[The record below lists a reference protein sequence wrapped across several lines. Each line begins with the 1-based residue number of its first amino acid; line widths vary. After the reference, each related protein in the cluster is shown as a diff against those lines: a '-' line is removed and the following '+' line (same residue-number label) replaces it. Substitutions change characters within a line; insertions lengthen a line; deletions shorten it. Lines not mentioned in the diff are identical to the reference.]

1 MHNISITLKSLKY
14 RHLTLYLKST
24 PHHHTHTHTHR
35 EVVLSPKHQHTS
47 TLTPLS
53 LVKSGPQHRSLSLC
67 LSESRACTHLFPHSL
82 GLPLSLLPKHTHYV
96 ECIFPIHTK
105 RRPQTSIS
113 LVMWFSRTHLTHH
126 PHCKQAH
133 FVSLCTTLL
142 FLSLPH
148 ADPPQLLPC
157 IHICRDSLHSSLM
170 YNRSRFRTLFST
182 PSILDLS

>member
-1 MHNISITLKSLKY
+1 MDTNA
-14 RHLTLYLKST
+14 
-24 PHHHTHTHTHR
+24 P
-35 EVVLSPKHQHTS
+35 LSP
-47 TLTPLS
+47 PLFYSPDPNIGLHHFVS
-53 LVKSGPQHRSLSLC
+53 LAR
-67 LSESRACTHLFPHSL
+67 THLFPHSL
-82 GLPLSLLPKHTHYV
+82 GLLTSLFPKHTHYI

-113 LVMWFSRTHLTHH
+113 LVMWFPRTHLTHH
-126 PHCKQAH
+126 PHFKQAH

-157 IHICRDSLHSSLM
+157 IHICCDSFHSSLM
-170 YNRSRFRTLFST
+170 YHLSQSRTLFST

>member
-14 RHLTLYLKST
+14 RHLTLYLKPPPSS
-24 PHHHTHTHTHR
+24 PPTHR

-53 LVKSGPQHRSLSLC
+53 LVKSRPQHRSLSLC
-67 LSESRACTHLFPHSL
+67 LSGMHTSLPSLSRSPAISL
-82 GLPLSLLPKHTHYV
+82 TQAHALCRVYISHTHKTSPQNVYLPSYV
-96 ECIFPIHTK
+96 VLAHSPHT
-105 RRPQTSIS
+105 P
-113 LVMWFSRTHLTHH
+113 

-148 ADPPQLLPC
+148 ADPPQLLPVY
-157 IHICRDSLHSSLM
+157 I
-170 YNRSRFRTLFST
+170 YVVTL
-182 PSILDLS
+182 SIAP

>member
-1 MHNISITLKSLKY
+1 MEQSKIIDTSETY
-14 RHLTLYLKST
+14 Q
-24 PHHHTHTHTHR
+24 
-35 EVVLSPKHQHTS
+35 EVVLSPKHQHTR

-67 LSESRACTHLFPHSL
+67 LSGMHTSLPSLSRSPAISL
-82 GLPLSLLPKHTHYV
+82 TKHTHYV

>member
-1 MHNISITLKSLKY
+1 MLKSLKY

-24 PHHHTHTHTHR
+24 PPPHTHTHR

-67 LSESRACTHLFPHSL
+67 LSGMHTSLPSLSRSPAISL
-82 GLPLSLLPKHTHYV
+82 TQAHTLCRVYISHTHKTL
-96 ECIFPIHTK
+96 H
-105 RRPQTSIS
+105 QTSIS

-148 ADPPQLLPC
+148 ADPPQLLT
-157 IHICRDSLHSSLM
+157 IYI
-170 YNRSRFRTLFST
+170 YVVTL
-182 PSILDLS
+182 SIAS